1 MGINQGGNLM
11 LPNRMQLSRQTE
23 EQLKK
28 LKGYTGITPNVAA
41 RLAFF
46 RSVESEFRYSPE
58 RDNKKLDGSLVLDK
72 ITWLGET
79 LQTTELVL
87 KMLYPQM
94 AQKDMIKAWA
104 AHVEDGVAA
113 LRNYRSLK
121 DLSCAIST
129 NGS

>member
-1 MGINQGGNLM
+1 M
-11 LPNRMQLSRQTE
+11 LPNRMVLSRQTE
-23 EQLKK
+23 DQLKK

-58 RDNKKLDGSLVLDK
+58 QDSKKLDGSLVLDK

-87 KMLYPQM
+87 KMLYPQLE
-94 AQKDMIKAWA
+94 QKAMIKAWA
-104 AHVEDGVAA
+104 AHVEDGIAGV
-113 LRNYRSLK
+113 RNYRSLR
-121 DLSCAIST
+121 DFVL
-129 NGS
+129 GL

>member
-1 MGINQGGNLM
+1 M

-58 RDNKKLDGSLVLDK
+58 RDSKKLDGSLVLDK

-79 LQTTELVL
+79 LQATELVL
-87 KMLYPQM
+87 KMLYPQLE
-94 AQKDMIKAWA
+94 QKSMMQAWA
-104 AHVEDGVAA
+104 AHVEDGCAD
-113 LRNYRSLK
+113 LRNFRSL
-121 DLSCAIST
+121 LNLVNRI
-129 NGS
+129 

>member
-1 MGINQGGNLM
+1 M
-11 LPNRMQLSRQTE
+11 LPNRMVLSRQTE
-23 EQLKK
+23 DQLKK

-58 RDNKKLDGSLVLDK
+58 RDIKKLDGSLVLDK

-87 KMLYPQM
+87 KMLYPQL
-94 AQKDMIKAWA
+94 AQKDIIKVWA
-104 AHVEDGVAA
+104 AHVEDGIAA
-113 LRNYRSLK
+113 LRNHRSLK
-121 DLSCAIST
+121 DFVQSL
-129 NGS
+129 

>member
-1 MGINQGGNLM
+1 M

-28 LKGYTGITPNVAA
+28 LKGYTGITPNVTA

-46 RSVESEFRYSPE
+46 RSVETEFRYSSE
-58 RDNKKLDGSLVLDK
+58 KNNKKLDGTLVLDK

-87 KMLYPQM
+87 KMLYPKLDPKEM
-94 AQKDMIKAWA
+94 VIAWA
-104 AHVEDGVAA
+104 AHIEDGIASIRGYKCINEFVHG
-113 LRNYRSLK
+113 
-121 DLSCAIST
+121 IQT
-129 NGS
+129 NEQ

>member
-1 MGINQGGNLM
+1 M
-11 LPNRMQLSRQTE
+11 LPNRMALSRQTE
-23 EQLKK
+23 DQLKK

-58 RDNKKLDGSLVLDK
+58 RDSKKLDGTLVLDK

-79 LQTTELVL
+79 LQATELVL
-87 KMLYPQM
+87 KMLYPQLE
-94 AQKDMIKAWA
+94 QKVMIKAWA
-104 AHVEDGVAA
+104 AHVEDGISA

-121 DLSCAIST
+121 ELSLAI
-129 NGS
+129 

>member
-1 MGINQGGNLM
+1 M

-28 LKGYTGITPNVAA
+28 LKGSTGITPNVAA

-58 RDNKKLDGSLVLDK
+58 QDAKKLDGTSVLDK

-79 LQTTELVL
+79 LQATELVL

-94 AQKDMIKAWA
+94 EQKFLVKAWA
-104 AHVEDGVAA
+104 AHVEDGIAG
-113 LRNYRSLK
+113 LRNYRNLK
-121 DLSCAIST
+121 GFVL
-129 NGS
+129 GL

>member
-1 MGINQGGNLM
+1 M

-46 RSVESEFRYSPE
+46 RSVETDFRYLPE
-58 RDNKKLDGSLVLDK
+58 RDSMKLYGVLILDK

-79 LQTTELVL
+79 LQATDLIL
-87 KMLYPQM
+87 KMLYPQIE
-94 AQKDMIKAWA
+94 QKMLIKAWA
-104 AHVEDGVAA
+104 AHVEDGIAA

-121 DLSCAIST
+121 DLSFGI
-129 NGS
+129 

>member
-1 MGINQGGNLM
+1 M

-46 RSVESEFRYSPE
+46 RSVESEFRFSPE

-87 KMLYPQM
+87 SMLYPLLPK
-94 AQKDMIKAWA
+94 KDVIKAWA
-104 AHVEDGVAA
+104 AHVEDGIAA
-113 LRNYRSLK
+113 LRNHKNICDLLKSL
-121 DLSCAIST
+121 
-129 NGS
+129 

>member
-1 MGINQGGNLM
+1 M

-28 LKGYTGITPNVAA
+28 LKSYTGITPNVAA

-58 RDNKKLDGSLVLDK
+58 RDAKQLDGTLVLDK

-79 LQTTELVL
+79 MQTTELLL
-87 KMLYPQM
+87 KMFYPQHE
-94 AQKDMIKAWA
+94 QKDLLKAWA
-104 AHVEDGVAA
+104 AHVGDGIAK
-113 LRNYRSLK
+113 LRNHRNLTSFINNL
-121 DLSCAIST
+121 
-129 NGS
+129 

>member
-1 MGINQGGNLM
+1 M
-11 LPNRMQLSRQTE
+11 LPNRMVLSRQTE
-23 EQLKK
+23 DQLKK
-28 LKGYTGITPNVAA
+28 LKVYTGITPNVAA

-58 RDNKKLDGSLVLDK
+58 RDNKKLDGAMTLDK

-104 AHVEDGVAA
+104 AHVEDGIAA

-121 DLSCAIST
+121 DFVY
-129 NGS
+129 GV